1 MQVVVLAGGFG
12 TRLRPWTYE
21 IPKPILPMLD
31 KTLLEHVVE
40 VVPSDKVDEVVVA
53 GGYKVDDIEAYFKAA
68 DVPYD
73 VRIVKETEPLGTGGA
88 LGNCRD
94 VVSGQFVCLNGDIVS
109 SLDMQVGLDL
119 HQKNGGIGT
128 LALWE
133 VEDPTRFG
141 IVGLDDEQRITQFK
155 EKPAPEE
162 VFSNLINAGSYLFED
177 DIFDYIPLG
186 RSSLERQVFPVLAEE
201 RKLNGFSFDGY
212 FIDAGTPKSW
222 SLGVEASIAHERW
235 KGGKRID
242 SNWHADDSVSIQGDS
257 NVENTMLST
266 GASITSAELNK
277 CSLLNNVQVGTNSK
291 LNETLIGRNS
301 TIGKNCTLDNVVVD
315 HNSIVPDNTV
325 LSDAQWPLSR
335 VIERKISRRISVWD
349 YHAAPHC
356 CQFQNLCD
364 GHGSEG
370 SRFGTSDGTSIK
382 GSCEDDCRRL
392 CL

>member
-53 GGYKVDDIEAYFKAA
+53 GGYKVDDIEAYFKEA
-68 DVPYD
+68 DVSYD
-73 VRIVKETEPLGTGGA
+73 VRIVRETEPLGTGGA

-119 HQKNGGIGT
+119 HQKNGGVGT

-162 VFSNLINAGSYLFED
+162 VFSNLINAGSYLFKD
-177 DIFDYIPLG
+177 DIFDYIPSG
-186 RSSLERQVFPVLAEE
+186 RSSLEREVFPVLAEE

-235 KGGKRID
+235 KGGKRVD
-242 SNWHADDSVSIQGDS
+242 SNWHADDSISIQGDS
-257 NVENTMLST
+257 NVRNSMLST
-266 GASITSAELNK
+266 GASITSAHLSK
-277 CSLLNNVQVGTNSK
+277 CSLLKNVQVGDNSK
-291 LNETLIGRNS
+291 LNETLVGRNS

-325 LSDAQWPLSR
+325 LSDVQWPL
-335 VIERKISRRISVWD
+335 IE
-349 YHAAPHC
+349 
-356 CQFQNLCD
+356 
-364 GHGSEG
+364 
-370 SRFGTSDGTSIK
+370 
-382 GSCEDDCRRL
+382 
-392 CL
+392 

>member
-53 GGYKVDDIEAYFKAA
+53 GGYKVDDIEAYFKES

-162 VFSNLINAGSYLFED
+162 VFSYLINAGSYLFED

-277 CSLLNNVQVGTNSK
+277 CSLLNNVLVGTNSK

-325 LSDAQWPLSR
+325 LSDAQWPL
-335 VIERKISRRISVWD
+335 VE
-349 YHAAPHC
+349 
-356 CQFQNLCD
+356 
-364 GHGSEG
+364 
-370 SRFGTSDGTSIK
+370 
-382 GSCEDDCRRL
+382 
-392 CL
+392 

>member
-53 GGYKVDDIEAYFKAA
+53 GGYKVDDIEAYFKEA
-68 DVPYD
+68 DVSYD
-73 VRIVKETEPLGTGGA
+73 VRIVRETEPLGTGGA

-94 VVSGQFVCLNGDIVS
+94 VVSGQFVCLNGDIIS

-162 VFSNLINAGSYLFED
+162 VFSNLINAGSYLFKD
-177 DIFDYIPLG
+177 DIFDYIPSG
-186 RSSLERQVFPVLAEE
+186 RSSLEREVFPVLAEE

-222 SLGVEASIAHERW
+222 SLGVEASIANQRW
-235 KGGKRID
+235 KGGKRVD
-242 SNWHADDSVSIQGDS
+242 SNWHADDSISIQGDS
-257 NVENTMLST
+257 NVRNSMLST
-266 GASITSAELNK
+266 GASITSAHLSK
-277 CSLLNNVQVGTNSK
+277 CSLLNNVQVGNNSK
-291 LNETLIGRNS
+291 LNETLVGRNS

-325 LSDAQWPLSR
+325 LSDAQWPL
-335 VIERKISRRISVWD
+335 IE
-349 YHAAPHC
+349 
-356 CQFQNLCD
+356 
-364 GHGSEG
+364 
-370 SRFGTSDGTSIK
+370 
-382 GSCEDDCRRL
+382 
-392 CL
+392 

>member
-40 VVPSDKVDEVVVA
+40 VIPTDKVDEVVVA
-53 GGYKVDDIEAYFKAA
+53 GGYKVDDIEAYFKQA

-73 VRIVKETEPLGTGGA
+73 VRIVRETEPLGTGCA
-88 LGNCRD
+88 LGNCQD
-94 VVSGQFVCLNGDIVS
+94 VVSGQFVCLNGDIIS

-177 DIFDYIPLG
+177 AIFDYLPKG
-186 RSSLERQVFPVLAEE
+186 RSSLEREVFPVLAEE

-222 SLGVEASIAHERW
+222 SLGVEASIAHQRW

-242 SNWHADDSVSIQGDS
+242 SNWHADDSVSIQGES
-257 NVENTMLST
+257 MVENSMLST
-266 GASITSAELNK
+266 GTAIMSAYLSK
-277 CSLLNNVQVGTNSK
+277 CSLLHNVRIGANSK
-291 LNETLIGRNS
+291 LHETLVGRNS
-301 TIGKNCTLDNVVVD
+301 TIGENCTLSNVVVD
-315 HNSIVPDNTV
+315 HDSHIPSDTV
-325 LSDAQWPLSR
+325 LSDAQWPL
-335 VIERKISRRISVWD
+335 IE
-349 YHAAPHC
+349 
-356 CQFQNLCD
+356 
-364 GHGSEG
+364 
-370 SRFGTSDGTSIK
+370 
-382 GSCEDDCRRL
+382 
-392 CL
+392 

>member
-1 MQVVVLAGGFG
+1 
-12 TRLRPWTYE
+12 
-21 IPKPILPMLD
+21 MLD

-53 GGYKVDDIEAYFKAA
+53 GGYKVDDIEAYFKEA
-68 DVPYD
+68 DVSYD
-73 VRIVKETEPLGTGGA
+73 VRIVRETEPLGTGGA

-162 VFSNLINAGSYLFED
+162 VFSHLINAGSYLFQD

-186 RSSLERQVFPVLAEE
+186 RSSLEREVFPVLAEE
-201 RKLNGFSFDGY
+201 RNLNGFSFDGY

-257 NVENTMLST
+257 NVENSMLST
-266 GASITSAELNK
+266 GASITSAKLNK
-277 CSLLNNVQVGTNSK
+277 CSLLNNVRVGTNSK
-291 LNETLIGRNS
+291 LNQTLVGRNS
-301 TIGKNCTLDNVVVD
+301 TIGTNCTLDNVVVD
-315 HNSIVPDNTV
+315 HDSVIPDNTV
-325 LSDAQWPLSR
+325 LSDAQWPL
-335 VIERKISRRISVWD
+335 IE
-349 YHAAPHC
+349 
-356 CQFQNLCD
+356 
-364 GHGSEG
+364 
-370 SRFGTSDGTSIK
+370 
-382 GSCEDDCRRL
+382 
-392 CL
+392 